1 MSCRLYGQGEH
12 FLQMIGGDDR
22 LPKHEKVMYPTEN
35 RGRVLELLREHVK
48 GNVVKVRNSSAKL
61 LGYAHSPAIFRL
73 AGNSIDKKMEFH
85 KDLYSLGCFVVSFM
99 DIWNRLPSH
108 LRTIRPL

>member
-1 MSCRLYGQGEH
+1 MNGE
-12 FLQMIGGDDR
+12 DDR
-22 LPKHEKVMYPTEN
+22 LPKYEKVMYPTEN

-48 GNVVKVRNSSAKL
+48 GNVVKVRDSSASL
-61 LGYAHSPAIFRL
+61 HRDPHSVATFNRL
-73 AGNSIDKKMEFH
+73 EGNSIDKKMEFH